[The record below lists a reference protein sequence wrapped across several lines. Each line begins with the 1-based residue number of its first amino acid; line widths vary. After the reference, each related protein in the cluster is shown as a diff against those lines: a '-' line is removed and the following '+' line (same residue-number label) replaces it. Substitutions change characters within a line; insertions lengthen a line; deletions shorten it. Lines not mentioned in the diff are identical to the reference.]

1 MGCEPGIFSG
11 RPCDWP
17 GCAASTNPSVSFA
30 HLSSRIVECEEEV
43 LVSRAVGMDVHRD
56 FCEVAIAA
64 AGAVRSAGQVK
75 ATPEALAL
83 FAASLAPTDVVA
95 LEVTG
100 NAAEI
105 ARILS
110 PHVARVVVVSPHDTG
125 ISRARAKTDRLD
137 ARALA
142 KLLAAGELDAVWMPD
157 EWTRAMRRR
166 LARRDQLVR
175 ARTRAKNEI
184 HAVLIRRLQGR
195 PPVTDVF
202 GVRGRRWLAELTLP
216 ADERETIAGC
226 LRHVDFLD
234 AEVAALDRAIASEAL
249 RHPDVL
255 RLMTIPGVSVIT
267 ACTFIAAIGDIDRFP
282 SARKLIG
289 YLGLDPR
296 VRQSGPGPAR
306 HGRITKQGSASVR
319 HVLVEAAW
327 VTVRAPGPLRAFYE
341 RVRARRGAQVA
352 AVATARKLASLCWCL
367 LTREQDY
374 AFGQP
379 SLTRKKIRRLELA
392 AGAASRKGQV
402 RPGDGLR
409 NKSIRDAERALALQ
423 AEDAYRRTISDWKA
437 TRPVKAGAS
446 VTPGR
451 ASNRPS
457 KGKAAR
463 QTTSP

>member
-1 MGCEPGIFSG
+1 
-11 RPCDWP
+11 
-17 GCAASTNPSVSFA
+17 VSFA
-30 HLSSRIVECEEEV
+30 HLSSRIVDDEEV
-43 LVSRAVGMDVHRD
+43 AVFRAIGMDVHRD
-56 FCEVAIAA
+56 FCEVAIVA
-64 AGAVRSAGQVK
+64 AGEVRSAGRIET
-75 ATPEALAL
+75 TPAALEL
-83 FAASLAPTDVVA
+83 FASSLAATDRVA

-105 ARILS
+105 ARIIA
-110 PHVARVVVVSPHDTG
+110 PHVAQVLVVSPHDTG

-137 ARALA
+137 ARTLA

-166 LARRDQLVR
+166 LARRSQLVR

-184 HAVLIRRLQGR
+184 HAVLIRRLKGR

-202 GVRGRRWLAELTLP
+202 GVRGRCWLAELELP
-216 ADERETIAGC
+216 EDERDTIAGC

-234 AEVAALDRAIASEAL
+234 AEITALDQAIAREAL
-249 RHPDVL
+249 QSRAVL
-255 RLMTIPGVSVIT
+255 RLMTVPGVSVIT
-267 ACTFIAAIGDIDRFP
+267 ASTFVATIGDIHRFP

-296 VRQSGPGPAR
+296 VRQSGPSPAR

-327 VTVRAPGPLRAFYE
+327 VTVRAPGPMRAFYE
-341 RVRARRGAQVA
+341 RVRQRRGAQVA
-352 AVATARKLASLCWCL
+352 AVATARKLASLFWCL

-379 SLTRKKIRRLELA
+379 SLTRKKLRRLELV
-392 AGAASRKGQV
+392 AGAPSRKGQV
-402 RPGDGLR
+402 RAGAGLR
-409 NKSIRDAERALALQ
+409 NNETRDAERALAIQ
-423 AEDAYRRTISDWKA
+423 AENAYRRTLADWKSTGPA
-437 TRPVKAGAS
+437 KAGAS

>member
-1 MGCEPGIFSG
+1 
-11 RPCDWP
+11 
-17 GCAASTNPSVSFA
+17 VSFA
-30 HLSSRIVECEEEV
+30 HLSSRIVDDEEV
-43 LVSRAVGMDVHRD
+43 AVFRAIGMDVHRD
-56 FCEVAIAA
+56 FCEVVIVA
-64 AGAVRSAGQVK
+64 AGKVCSAGRIET
-75 ATPEALAL
+75 TPAALEM
-83 FAASLAPTDVVA
+83 FASSLAPTDRVA

-100 NAAEI
+100 NAGEI
-105 ARILS
+105 ARILR
-110 PHVARVVVVSPHDTG
+110 PHVGAVVVVSPHDTG

-166 LARRDQLVR
+166 LARRSQLVR

-195 PPVTDVF
+195 PPVSDVF
-202 GVRGRRWLAELTLP
+202 GVGGRQWLSGLDLP
-216 ADERETIAGC
+216 DDERETIAGC
-226 LRHVDFLD
+226 LRHIDFLD
-234 AEVAALDRAIASEAL
+234 GEVAALDRAIASEAL
-249 RHPDVL
+249 RKPEVL
-255 RLMTIPGVSVIT
+255 RLMTVPGVSAIT
-267 ACTFIAAIGDIDRFP
+267 ASTFVAAIGNIGRFR
-282 SARKLIG
+282 SARQLVG

-327 VTVRAPGPLRAFYE
+327 TAVRAPGPMRAFYE

-352 AVATARKLASLCWCL
+352 AVATARKLANLFWCL

-379 SLTRKKIRRLELA
+379 SLAHRKIRRLELA
-392 AGAASRKGQV
+392 AGAPSRKGQV
-402 RPGDGLR
+402 PAGHGLR
-409 NKSIRDAERALALQ
+409 NKQIRDAERALAIQ
-423 AEDAYRRTISDWKA
+423 AENAYRRTIADWKA
-437 TRPVKAGAS
+437 TRPAKEGAS

-451 ASNRPS
+451 ASRGPS
-457 KGKAAR
+457 KGQAAR

>member
-1 MGCEPGIFSG
+1 
-11 RPCDWP
+11 
-17 GCAASTNPSVSFA
+17 V
-30 HLSSRIVECEEEV
+30 V
-43 LVSRAVGMDVHRD
+43 RAVGMDVHRD
-56 FCEVAIAA
+56 FCEVAIAE
-64 AGAVRSAGQVK
+64 AGAVRSGGRIE
-75 ATPEALAL
+75 TSPEALEL
-83 FAASLAPTDVVA
+83 FAASLARTDVVA

-100 NAAEI
+100 NAGEI
-105 ARILS
+105 ARILR
-110 PHVARVVVVSPHDTG
+110 PHVGAVVVVSPHDTG

-184 HAVLIRRLQGR
+184 HAVLIRRLAGR
-195 PPVTDVF
+195 PPVSDVF
-202 GVRGRRWLAELTLP
+202 GVCGRRWLSELELP
-216 ADERETIAGC
+216 EDERETVAGC

-234 AEVAALDRAIASEAL
+234 GEVAALDGAIASEAL
-249 RHPDVL
+249 RRPEVL
-255 RLMTIPGVSVIT
+255 RLMTVPGVSVVT
-267 ACTFIAAIGDIDRFP
+267 ASTFVAAIGDIRRF
-282 SARKLIG
+282 SSTRKLVG

-319 HVLVEAAW
+319 HVLVEAVWTA
-327 VTVRAPGPLRAFYE
+327 VRSPGPMRAFYE

-352 AVATARKLASLCWCL
+352 AVATARKLASLSWCL

-374 AFGQP
+374 SFAQP
-379 SLTRKKIRRLELA
+379 SMTRRKIRKLELV
-392 AGAASRKGQV
+392 AGAPSRKGQV
-402 RPGDGLR
+402 PPGQGVR
-409 NKSIRDAERALALQ
+409 NKQIRAAERALAQQ
-423 AEDAYRRTISDWKA
+423 AEDAYRRTIADWKA
-437 TRPVKAGAS
+437 VGPAKAGAS

-451 ASNRPS
+451 ASQRPS